1 MNAIVLLTSALVAAT
16 PSASTKSDAAAFAAS
31 YQLEQ
36 AAKYDEAIDA
46 LKPVGYKSSYLLEL
60 RLGWLYYLS
69 GNYAVSR
76 QHYSSAMRTSPKS
89 LEPRLG
95 LLLPTLALGKYDEA
109 EVTAR
114 TILALDSNNYT
125 AGLRLAYALRMQ
137 GKYRPA
143 RDLLSQLLTL
153 YPTDATL
160 LTEQL
165 LDAAALKQTDV
176 GELCEQLL
184 AVDPTNVSALKYR
197 TTGR

>member
-1 MNAIVLLTSALVAAT
+1 MKNDAT
-16 PSASTKSDAAAFAAS
+16 AFATS

-46 LKPVGYKSSYLLEL
+46 LKPVGYKSAYLLEL

-76 QHYSSAMRTSPKS
+76 QHYTSAMRTNTKS
-89 LEPRLG
+89 IEPRLG
-95 LLLPTLALGKYDEA
+95 LLLPTMALGKYDEA

-143 RDLLSQLLTL
+143 RDYLSQLLTL

-165 LDAAALKQTDV
+165 LDAVALKQPDV
-176 GELCEQLL
+176 GDLCEQLL
-184 AVDPTNVSALKYR
+184 TIDPTNATALKYR
-197 TTGR
+197 GIGN

>member
-1 MNAIVLLTSALVAAT
+1 MKN
-16 PSASTKSDAAAFAAS
+16 DAAAFATS
-31 YQLEQ
+31 YRWEQ
-36 AAKYDEAIDA
+36 AANYDEAIDA
-46 LKPVGYKSSYLLEL
+46 LKPVGYKSAYLLEL

-76 QHYSSAMRTSPKS
+76 QHYAVAMRTNSKA

-95 LLLPTLALGKYDEA
+95 ILLPTLALGKYDEA
-109 EVTAR
+109 EITAR
-114 TILALDSNNYT
+114 AILALDSNNYT

-165 LDAAALKQTDV
+165 LDAAALKQADV
-176 GELCEQLL
+176 GDLCEQLL
-184 AVDPTNVSALKYR
+184 AVDPTSATALQYR
-197 TTGR
+197 TTGN